1 MSKDFTKEDVIA
13 NKKAAIKELNKLLE
27 RYINDPSG
35 AHLKKANLI
44 SYWLKDYVRFINF
57 EEQFDPKRNIAYKR
71 GNIIRNKL
79 SSIYST

>member
-35 AHLKKANLI
+35 AH
-44 SYWLKDYVRFINF
+44 
-57 EEQFDPKRNIAYKR
+57 
-71 GNIIRNKL
+71 
-79 SSIYST
+79 